1 VLDQVQALMSLL
13 EGHGHVVMDRIGE
26 REITDVGRMSSVLRA
41 RRKDPKSAAF
51 MKLIGIEMKMKQY
64 ENGAAFI
71 KQVERDASWD
81 ALSMAWE
88 SPEALP
94 TLAEIDD
101 ASLWLD
107 RMAG

>member
-1 VLDQVQALMSLL
+1 
-13 EGHGHVVMDRIGE
+13 
-26 REITDVGRMSSVLRA
+26 
-41 RRKDPKSAAF
+41 DPKTAAF
-51 MKLIGIEMKMKQY
+51 MKLVGIEMKMKQY
-64 ENGAAFI
+64 DNGAKFI
-71 KQVERDASWD
+71 QQVEDIASWD

-94 TLAEIDD
+94 TLDEIQD

>member
-1 VLDQVQALMSLL
+1 MSGVLK
-13 EGHGHVVMDRIGE
+13 
-26 REITDVGRMSSVLRA
+26 A

-64 ENGAAFI
+64 DAGAAFI
-71 KQVERDASWD
+71 DQVEKEASWD
-81 ALSMAWE
+81 ALSKAWE

-94 TLAEIDD
+94 TLTEIDN

>member
-1 VLDQVQALMSLL
+1 
-13 EGHGHVVMDRIGE
+13 MDRLGE
-26 REITDVGRMSSVLRA
+26 REIVGVDRMSNVLKA

-64 ENGAAFI
+64 DAGAAFI
-71 KQVERDASWD
+71 SRVEEEASWD

-88 SPEALP
+88 SPDALP
-94 TLAEIDD
+94 TLGEIDD